1 MRANR
6 GDAVSIGEEPC
17 AGSAC
22 RGEYPASRVAAG
34 GVGRWRGRPADGAAG
49 LRPRRRPDA
58 ARVLLT
64 PLFPDCYVV
73 PEVHLVLPGNRVR
86 LPDLMLVADRPAD
99 GWVRSAPLLV
109 VEVLSPSTRSED
121 TIRKSVEYAEGG
133 IGQYWVVD
141 PDLRTA
147 DLWRNVTAGGSCSH
161 TSTTPPGRLGRARR
175 CDRADRPAPGPPRLA
190 RRARR
195 GPGSEPSDWR
205 GAEPTPYDLDH
216 RRPNGPSSA
225 ASLRKKAPGRPG

>member
-1 MRANR
+1 M
-6 GDAVSIGEEPC
+6 SISEEPLRRVRM
-17 AGSAC
+17 SWE
-22 RGEYPASRVAAG
+22 EYLELPE
-34 GVGRWRGRPADGAAG
+34 
-49 LRPRRRPDA
+49 RPRAEWVDGEAVLLMAPPVFDHGVVQMQLG
-58 ARVLLT
+58 VLLT

-147 DLWRNVTAGGSCSH
+147 DLWRTVDGGWE
-161 TSTTPPGRLGRARR
+161 L
-175 CDRADRPAPGPPRLA
+175 LA
-190 RRARR
+190 HVDDAH
-195 GPGSEPSDWR
+195 P
-205 GAEPTPYDLDH
+205 
-216 RRPNGPSSA
+216 A
-225 ASLRKKAPGRPG
+225 ASVELAGVTVPIDLHQVLRD